1 MMESVHRVAL
11 LAIACIACGRVG
23 FDGRSDDDDGQGG
36 DAADAPA
43 TGGGDGSA
51 NSGSFGSTAVGGSTQ
66 MSGNN
71 RVWVTSATLT
81 EPAMVDRLVVHLG
94 VSVAATTARGLI
106 YTDSAGV
113 PSTWV
118 ASTNE
123 VALAFGTAQ
132 GWVTFAFASPVSLA
146 PGTYWIGT
154 QNASAID
161 IQFDGQTG
169 TTKFANDVYSDG
181 ANFSFGTGTSI
192 VATLSIYAEYTR

>member
-1 MMESVHRVAL
+1 
-11 LAIACIACGRVG
+11 
-23 FDGRSDDDDGQGG
+23 
-36 DAADAPA
+36 
-43 TGGGDGSA
+43 
-51 NSGSFGSTAVGGSTQ
+51 

-71 RVWVTSATLT
+71 RVWVTTATLT

-123 VALAFGTAQ
+123 VALPLGTAPD
-132 GWVTFAFASPVSLA
+132 WVTFTFASPVALA
-146 PGTYWIGT
+146 PGVYWIGT
-154 QNASAID
+154 HNASAID
-161 IQFDGQTG
+161 IQFDGQGG

-181 ANFSFGTGTSI
+181 ANLSFGTGTSI
-192 VATLSIYAEYTR
+192 VAQLSIYAAYTL